1 MAYGKECPVCG
12 AMVDNNEFDYTRG
25 ICKDCSDEQDRK
37 DQRQI
42 AISKLMRS
50 KCEQMVLEV
59 QGNMNIILK
68 SLHIENFKGIKNL
81 DVSFGSKT
89 KIKGQNASGKTTVFD
104 AFTFLLFNK
113 NSAGEE
119 KFNVRPLDADGNRID
134 NVEIKVSA
142 VLDVDG
148 KKVELSKVQKQNWVK
163 KRGTDT
169 PVLQGNVNSFEI
181 DGYPKSEADYK
192 ACISSLVNEDLFKM
206 LTNPQYFSNMKWKDQ
221 RDILMKFVSDVSDV
235 ELAQSNPEFADLI
248 PELEKAPSTDDI
260 QKKFAKALSE
270 WKKTQAE
277 IPVRIDELSKSL
289 VQIDVAEQELAKTDL
304 ERRIA
309 EIDAKIKDA
318 GSAISDLQSEEMKLQ
333 FDMSGIMQTMNR
345 ELSEKRRKLD
355 DAKYEASQ
363 LFADANK
370 KISVNEKQIV
380 ENKASIETA
389 EKKRSELGAEYN
401 AEKAKVF
408 DETPYLFHEEEWQF
422 DENSTICKSCG
433 QVLPADRIEQ
443 IKADFEARK
452 AKEKERLKKCLEN
465 EKEDFAIQKN
475 SNLEEIKAKG
485 FKQKHIIEDLI
496 AKNEQLQTETETL
509 KKQEQDAIAKQNEL
523 AKQLEELPK
532 EADYSQNPEYV
543 KLKARHDEVI
553 AQIDSMKSSDDASE
567 VFKEERKGL
576 VAELDSVKAEIAKA
590 SKNIEIEE
598 RIGELEEEQKE
609 VGQKVADQEKMLYLL
624 ESFIRSKMTKIS
636 DSINQHFEMVDF
648 LLFKMQLNGGMTET
662 CECMYK
668 GVPYSSLNAAAKIQ
682 CGLDIIR
689 SLSKLYDVYC
699 PVFIDNRES
708 CTNIPDMNCQ
718 TISLYVDEKCEELS
732 IES

>member
-1 MAYGKECPVCG
+1 MHIK
-12 AMVDNNEFDYTRG
+12 
-25 ICKDCSDEQDRK
+25 
-37 DQRQI
+37 
-42 AISKLMRS
+42 
-50 KCEQMVLEV
+50 
-59 QGNMNIILK
+59 LK
-68 SLHIENFKGIKNL
+68 SLHLENFKGIKSL

-89 KIKGQNASGKTTVFD
+89 KIKGQNAAGKTTIFD
-104 AFTFLLFNK
+104 AFTWLLFNK
-113 NSAGEE
+113 NSAGDE
-119 KFNVRPLDADGNRID
+119 KFNLRPLNADGNPVH
-134 NVEIKVSA
+134 NVEIKVVA
-142 VLDVDG
+142 VLEVDG
-148 KKVELSKVQKQNWVK
+148 KDVELAKVQKEKWVK
-163 KRGTDT
+163 KRGSDT
-169 PVLQGNVNSFEI
+169 SELQGNVNSFEI
-181 DGYPKSEADYK
+181 DGYPKSEAEYK
-192 ACISSLVNEDLFKM
+192 AYISGLVAEDLFKM
-206 LTNPQYFSNMKWKDQ
+206 LANPQYFSNMKWKDQ

-235 ELAQSNPEFADLI
+235 ELAQSNQEFADLI

-260 QKKFAKALSE
+260 QKKFSKALSE
-270 WKKTQAE
+270 WKKKQAE

-289 VQIDVAEQELAKTDL
+289 VQIDVAEQELAKADL

-309 EIDAKIKDA
+309 EIDSKIKDA
-318 GSAISDLQSEEMKLQ
+318 GSAISDLRSEEMKLQ
-333 FDMSGIMQTMNR
+333 FDMSGTMQTMNR
-345 ELSEKRRKLD
+345 ELSQKRMELESHILHCENISSLNRDKVRISEKL
-355 DAKYEASQ
+355 
-363 LFADANK
+363 
-370 KISVNEKQIV
+370 ISD
-380 ENKASIETA
+380 NKAAIEAA
-389 EKKRSELGAEYN
+389 EQKRSELGVEYN
-401 AEKAKVF
+401 SEKAKVF

-422 DENSTICKSCG
+422 DENSTVCKSCG
-433 QVLPADRIEQ
+433 QVLPEGKIEQ

-452 AKEKERLKKCLEN
+452 AKARSDAKKRL
-465 EKEDFAIQKN
+465 EDAEGNFVVQHN

-485 FKQKHIIEDLI
+485 FEQKHIIEDLTT
-496 AKNEQLQTETETL
+496 KNEQLQEEIESL

-523 AKQLEELPK
+523 VKQLEELPK
-532 EADYSQNPEYV
+532 EADYSQNAEYA
-543 KLKARHDEVI
+543 KLKARHDEVTAKI
-553 AQIDSMKSSDDASE
+553 ESMKSSDDASE
-567 VFKEERKGL
+567 VFKEERKAL
-576 VAELDSVKAEIAKA
+576 VAELDSVKTEIAKS

-624 ESFIRSKMTKIS
+624 ESFIRAKMMKIS

-718 TISLYVDEKCEELS
+718 TISLYVDEKCKELS